1 MVLWCKIVTGF
12 PNLFFAE
19 EEAVF
24 TKNLHDLEV
33 NENETVRLICEIS
46 KPNAEVT
53 WFKGDEEVPDGGRFE
68 YISDGRKRI
77 LVIRNAHPEDAGK
90 YTCKLPSSSTTG
102 KLTVHGKRVIF
113 CRCSEKKWSI
123 RPIHFGLYY
132 SQKREIKWYKPTFFF
147 FFLKN

>member
-1 MVLWCKIVTGF
+1 M
-12 PNLFFAE
+12 
-19 EEAVF
+19 
-24 TKNLHDLEV
+24 
-33 NENETVRLICEIS
+33 ICEVS

-102 KLTVHGKRVIF
+102 KLTVHGKSYFFV
-113 CRCSEKKWSI
+113 SVLKK
-123 RPIHFGLYY
+123 
-132 SQKREIKWYKPTFFF
+132 EI
-147 FFLKN
+147 N